1 MIWLIFKSLSEA
13 RSKQSQ
19 RDCPVPGDGSSV
31 PTEQRP
37 LQRLP
42 SLRLFIT
49 AKRSR
54 AHAATFRPFASFF
67 QGQVRG
73 LSLPAQSR
81 GLLLHRVAL
90 AINVKLEREDRQE
103 STHSY
108 VADHLI
114 DARQGQPQTKN
125 EKGVSNPCITDVLG
139 SRLLLC
145 TIQLRKPASRQHAV
159 RRNTACVVV
168 EWDIGALR
176 PARGPRHAR

>member
-1 MIWLIFKSLSEA
+1 M
-13 RSKQSQ
+13 
-19 RDCPVPGDGSSV
+19 
-31 PTEQRP
+31 QRP

-54 AHAATFRPFASFF
+54 AHATTFRPFASFF

-81 GLLLHRVAL
+81 WLLLHRVAL
-90 AINVKLEREDRQE
+90 SGQCEALSEPEPSGSAPPRLAREDRQE
-103 STHSY
+103 STQSY

-176 PARGPRHAR
+176 PARGPHHAR